1 MIQEFHFWIY
11 VPKTA
16 SQGPYGNMNA
26 HVHRWCFA
34 LLGIDDNMGV
44 TGKGKP
50 VEALNGGLCNDQK
63 PELDV

>member
-1 MIQEFHFWIY
+1 
-11 VPKTA
+11 
-16 SQGPYGNMNA
+16 MNA